1 MSDSQSE
8 YDSKMAVVNA
18 SSTSAS
24 RRTPPNCARCRNHR
38 LKIPLKS
45 HKRFCKFRSCKCE
58 KCKLTSERQRVMA
71 MQTALRRAQQQDEQ
85 MMKTSSNFMPK
96 SPSPIHHSQ
105 HPLLGNNGSSP
116 SAGGGGGGGGSA
128 GAPIERSIDC
138 DSPASSQCSTTQ
150 AVSDK
155 VNGEVVAISSTS
167 IKSVVCT
174 DLLEDCQRLLE
185 KFRYPWEMMPLMY
198 AILKDSNGDLEEAT
212 KRIDDANIELP
223 YMAALVR
230 YYPRLDMDTF
240 NQMKARMKMY
250 QHTGY
255 MAPGFIEPFNEPIT
269 NLQFAPLLT
278 TTSLRPRS
286 RC

>member
-116 SAGGGGGGGGSA
+116 SAGGGGGGSA

>member
-116 SAGGGGGGGGSA
+116 SAGGGGGGSA

-212 KRIDDANIELP
+212 KRIDDGKRVVIEYSRIYNL
-223 YMAALVR
+223 
-230 YYPRLDMDTF
+230 
-240 NQMKARMKMY
+240 NMY
-250 QHTGY
+250 DGVELRNSSHSKNKERRRSLNGSMISSTV
-255 MAPGFIEPFNEPIT
+255 NEM
-269 NLQFAPLLT
+269 
-278 TTSLRPRS
+278 
-286 RC
+286 

>member
-167 IKSVVCT
+167 IKSVG
-174 DLLEDCQRLLE
+174 
-185 KFRYPWEMMPLMY
+185 K
-198 AILKDSNGDLEEAT
+198 S
-212 KRIDDANIELP
+212 
-223 YMAALVR
+223 
-230 YYPRLDMDTF
+230 
-240 NQMKARMKMY
+240 
-250 QHTGY
+250 
-255 MAPGFIEPFNEPIT
+255 
-269 NLQFAPLLT
+269 
-278 TTSLRPRS
+278 SLI
-286 RC
+286 